1 MTIQARDP
9 AAMTAEERLR
19 EVAFLLAAGFARL
32 AFSRRKALE
41 DRSPP
46 VALMVPVNGP
56 ENGLG
61 KDGTW
66 NPA

>member
-1 MTIQARDP
+1 MNSDCDP
-9 AAMTAEERLR
+9 AAMTAEERIR
-19 EVAFLLAAGFARL
+19 DVAFLLAAGYLRL
-32 AFSRRKALE
+32 VLSRRKALE
-41 DRSPP
+41 VGYRA

-61 KDGTW
+61 KERTW